1 MLKKLIPL
9 GALALAI
16 AATAVIPLATA
27 APAAPAQTVRVNASN
42 YRLSLSQRPRAGTVR
57 FVVRN
62 VSDDEHD
69 FWLRG
74 GGRSAHT
81 PVLEPGQSATVTM
94 RVRRGVVYRFWC
106 GVDDHSQQGMLGSF
120 RGR

>member
-9 GALALAI
+9 FALTLVFGASL
-16 AATAVIPLATA
+16 VPLATG
-27 APAAPAQTVRVNASN
+27 APAQTVRVNAAS
-42 YRLSLSQRPRAGTVR
+42 YKLTLSAKPKAGLVK

-69 FWLRG
+69 FWIRG

-81 PVLEPGQSATVTM
+81 PVLAPGRSATLSM
-94 RVRRGVVYRFWC
+94 RVKRGVVYRIWC
-106 GVDDHSQQGMLGSF
+106 GVSDHAQEGMLGSF
-120 RGR
+120 RAR